1 MPRTQASSPAFAAA
15 TAASCPACHLP
26 ALHSLPPHPL
36 SLPLH
41 WTTLPASPS
50 PAATVR
56 SLQLRCRVCQVA
68 QSRALMLPCWCLLQL
83 QLLPLMHRV
92 LARNATS
99 SSSSS
104 SSSRMATYA
113 LLQLSRATCALHGP
127 AAPPARPQPPFT
139 TAPLAAAG
147 PASASR
153 HSTPPLPSPCT
164 TPPPCSS
171 SAMTPLFLRAT
182 RVT

>member
-1 MPRTQASSPAFAAA
+1 MPLMRASSPACVAA

-26 ALHSLPPHPL
+26 ALPSLPLHPL

-56 SLQLRCRVCQVA
+56 SLQPRCRVCQVA
-68 QSRALMLPCWCLLQL
+68 QSRALTLQCWCLLQH

-104 SSSRMATYA
+104 SSRTATYV

-127 AAPPARPQPPFT
+127 AAPPARPQLPFT

-171 SAMTPLFLRAT
+171 SATTHLFLRAT
-182 RVT
+182 RVA